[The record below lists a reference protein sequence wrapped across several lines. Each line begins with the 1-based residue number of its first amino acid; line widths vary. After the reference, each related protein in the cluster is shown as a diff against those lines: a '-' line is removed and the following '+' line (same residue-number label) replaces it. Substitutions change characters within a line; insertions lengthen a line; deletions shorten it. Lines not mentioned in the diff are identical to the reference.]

1 MPPPPTG
8 GRPAMSS
15 KPIAKPSKIRYF
27 KGKAPEA
34 PQSDS
39 DSESDEDD
47 QQQQQTRKQIGRNNA
62 VSKVDQHY
70 VAGGAGRVYTPGA
83 AAAQGMKVEL
93 RDVKVE
99 GGRVVLG
106 GQQPGGVK
114 QEESEEE
121 ETDEEESEEDVK
133 PKPAGGEESSE
144 YETDSEEESESEPEP
159 PKPVFRPVFKPKN
172 ARNTTQDTAAAEA
185 EELARR
191 EEELREEKKA
201 ASKELAGETIR
212 RELAEREAV
221 TVEHTVDDTDGLD
234 PTVEFD
240 AWRARELAR
249 LLRDKQAQ
257 AARDEEKEEIERRRA
272 MPEEQ
277 RLQEDLEHAAKT
289 REREKGEMGFLQK
302 YYHKGAF
309 HQDDEILNRDYTG
322 ATQSSVDM
330 SMLPKVMQVRD
341 FGKASRSKYTHL
353 ADQDTTQGGWGQ
365 AVRSAGP
372 GGLGTTQNGCWN
384 CGGPHLRKDCPN
396 NSVNDTNV
404 MAGAGVGP
412 GTSANTAQLGSG
424 TRSWGGGG
432 GYNDRDRDERGSR
445 HRSDRDDRDRGSDR
459 DRRDRDRDRDRD
471 DRYGSG
477 RHSERDRDRDR
488 PGDRGE
494 YRRRDR
500 ERIDSPGRR
509 YKDGERDQDDRRRRD
524 DRERDRDRDD
534 RRDGDRY
541 RERARDGDRHSE
553 RERDR
558 DRRR

>member
-8 GRPAMSS
+8 VRPAMSS

-39 DSESDEDD
+39 ESESDEED
-47 QQQQQTRKQIGRNNA
+47 QQTSRKRHE
-62 VSKVDQHY
+62 VHKVDQNF

-83 AAAQGMKVEL
+83 GAAPVQGMKVEL

-99 GGRVVLG
+99 GGKVVLG
-106 GQQPGGVK
+106 GQTPGGVK

-121 ETDEEESEEDVK
+121 ETDEEESDEDVK
-133 PKPAGGEESSE
+133 PKTAGGEESSE

-172 ARNTTQDTAAAEA
+172 ARVTTQEKAVAEA

-234 PTVEFD
+234 PTAEFD

-365 AVRSAGP
+365 AARAAGP

-396 NSVNDTNV
+396 NNINDGNIV
-404 MAGAGVGP
+404 AGAGIGP

-424 TRSWGGGG
+424 TRSWGGDRGG
-432 GYNDRDRDERGSR
+432 QGYHDRDRDDRGSR
-445 HRSDRDDRDRGSDR
+445 HRSDRDRDRDERDSDR
-459 DRRDRDRDRDRD
+459 DKDRGYERGHRDRHRDRD
-471 DRYGSG
+471 DRRDYG
-477 RHSERDRDRDR
+477 RERERAQHRDTD
-488 PGDRGE
+488 GDRGE

-500 ERIDSPGRR
+500 DRSDSPSRKHR
-509 YKDGERDQDDRRRRD
+509 DGERDDRRQR
-524 DRERDRDRDD
+524 DRERDG
-534 RRDGDRY
+534 RRERDRY
-541 RERARDGDRHSE
+541 REDSRRE
-553 RERDR
+553 RERDS